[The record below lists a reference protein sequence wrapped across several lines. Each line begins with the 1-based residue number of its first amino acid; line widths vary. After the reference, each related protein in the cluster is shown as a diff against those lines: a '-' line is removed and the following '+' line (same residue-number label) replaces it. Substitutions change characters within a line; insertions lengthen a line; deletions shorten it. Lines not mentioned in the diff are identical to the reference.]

1 MVSTD
6 YLVKFGTWQR
16 THRVLNEVQDERRRQ
31 DDLKAEG
38 RFKHTFTDLEMS
50 NTDRLIELAREFGE
64 VVEAINYTGAGKV
77 RDNLREEL
85 IQVAACCV
93 AWVEGLDALEA
104 AAK

>member
-1 MVSTD
+1 MATTKQILAEVNAE
-6 YLVKFGTWQR
+6 
-16 THRVLNEVQDERRRQ
+16 RVRQ
-31 DDLKAEG
+31 DLLKQGG
-38 RFKHTFTDLEMS
+38 RFKHTFADLEMS
-50 NTDRLIELAREFGE
+50 NTDRLTALCREFGE
-64 VVEAINYTGAGKV
+64 VAEAINYTGAGKC